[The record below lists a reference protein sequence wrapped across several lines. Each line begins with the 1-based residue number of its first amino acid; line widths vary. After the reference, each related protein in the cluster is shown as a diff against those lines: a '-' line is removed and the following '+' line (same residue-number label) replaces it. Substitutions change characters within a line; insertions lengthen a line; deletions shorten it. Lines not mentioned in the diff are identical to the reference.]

1 MKPAGKYRAFTLIE
15 LLTVISVISL
25 LLSIS
30 VPAINKVKQ
39 KAKSTKCQANLHAVS
54 AAFRMYLDE
63 YQDFM
68 PPACRLP
75 SFQDK
80 SGIAE
85 FLKPFLS
92 APESL
97 ECPADSAQKR
107 LDSNRKYFETEL
119 SSYEYN
125 DRVGGKR
132 IRDFL
137 IQLSGN
143 KKKIKV
149 SDEKNLE
156 IVWDYEPF
164 HGEADKPGAVN
175 YLYADLHIGD
185 LDKQI

>member
-39 KAKSTKCQANLHAVS
+39 KAKGTKCQANLHAV
-54 AAFRMYLDE
+54 ATAFRMYLDE
-63 YQDFM
+63 YRDFM

-75 SFQDK
+75 SFEDK
-80 SGIAE
+80 PGIAE
-85 FLKPFLS
+85 FLEPFLS

-97 ECPADSAQKR
+97 ECPADSGRKR
-107 LDSNRKYFETEL
+107 PDSNEKYFETEL

-125 DRVGGKR
+125 ARVGGKR

-137 IQLSGN
+137 IQLSG
-143 KKKIKV
+143 KKKNTV

-156 IVWDYEPF
+156 IVSDYEPF
-164 HGEADKPGAVN
+164 HGEAGKPGAVN

-185 LDKQI
+185 LSEQL